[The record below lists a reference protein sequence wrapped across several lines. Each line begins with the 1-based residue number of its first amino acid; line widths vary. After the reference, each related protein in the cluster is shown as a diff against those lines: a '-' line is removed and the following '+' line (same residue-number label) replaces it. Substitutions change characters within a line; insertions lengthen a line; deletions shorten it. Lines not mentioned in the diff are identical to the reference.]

1 MVFMVKKSC
10 CLFRMVWKPG
20 IIVLI
25 ITLVLAIY
33 FTDPP
38 ASRASSP
45 SGVWGS
51 RPLLEFYLLTEDTA
65 EQLQSDLG
73 LSQSELQIVQNLAMQ
88 EASLLR
94 NLETSSLHIIGDAS
108 LTTAGKRKLIETSAY
123 NQRLLYIVNSNQ
135 SALEKSLEPGTYA
148 SLVNWIENE
157 WLKEQG
163 RLTQPKI
170 TLDFPSVFPN
180 TLGKSY
186 PRTYEVYAT
195 RYDAGG
201 AYYVALPDKCLK
213 FANGGAMRCS
223 DGYQYGQ
230 NYSVAVTYKGK
241 TVYATVGESGPWN
254 VDDNYWSTVY
264 DPQPRRM
271 FADLPLGIPEA
282 QAAYFNGYNGGLDQ
296 YGRIVK
302 SPVAIDISYAV
313 AADLGLPSGN
323 NKVTVTFLWTEGWD
337 NADNNPVQTTV
348 ESGTAP
354 APAETAIAVVPFITT
369 TPNPDGSIV
378 HVVQQGQTLIGIA
391 TVYGVQLN
399 DLLERNGLTMDSII
413 LPGDNILVKRADPTP
428 TATHKGIPEAATME
442 PTPIPTAI
450 VTIHPIRSIETGADI
465 TTNGPQNDQKD
476 TDHTLLLLISISAV
490 ALIGIVLVVLGS
502 LYTRRQR

>member
-1 MVFMVKKSC
+1 MVKKSC
-10 CLFRMVWKPG
+10 YLLQSMWKPAF
-20 IIVLI
+20 IVLT
-25 ITLVLAIY
+25 ITMMLVIY
-33 FTDPP
+33 FTNPP
-38 ASRASSP
+38 ATRASDQ

-51 RPLLEFYLLTEDTA
+51 KPLLEYYLLDQDTA
-65 EQLQSDLG
+65 ARLQADLG
-73 LSQSELQIVQNLAMQ
+73 LTQSELQTARYLAMQ

-94 NLETSSLHIIGDAS
+94 NLEAESLHIIGDAN
-108 LTTAGKRKLIETSAY
+108 LTIADKRKLIERSAY
-123 NQRLLYIVNSNQ
+123 NQRLLDIVKSSQ

-163 RLTQPKI
+163 RLTQPRN
-170 TLDFPSVFPN
+170 TLDFNSVFPN

-201 AYYVALPDKCLK
+201 AYYIALPDKCLK

-271 FADLPLGIPEA
+271 FADLPLGMPEA

-296 YGRIVK
+296 YGRMVK

-337 NADNNPVQTTV
+337 NADTNPIQTTV

-354 APAETAIAVVPFITT
+354 APAETAIAVVPFVTT

-399 DLLERNGLTMDSII
+399 ALLERNRLTMDSII
-413 LPGDNILVKRADPTP
+413 LPGDNILVKRADPTQTLTTEEIIVTP
-428 TATHKGIPEAATME
+428 TPSATLSPRAYESIQETSTHIPEVTDPVKTPVDGIMGINNSEPLIIIIAAVAV
-442 PTPIPTAI
+442 I
-450 VTIHPIRSIETGADI
+450 G
-465 TTNGPQNDQKD
+465 
-476 TDHTLLLLISISAV
+476 V
-490 ALIGIVLVVLGS
+490 ALILVGLLS
-502 LYTRRQR
+502 KRRV